1 MSESRLWDSTEMVRI
16 LSKFVHFGR
25 VRIEFSA
32 SNFEYSLKSIRNLI
46 GIDKIH
52 PFRLGPIFFLSKL
65 NPKILVRIR
74 GSTNLVD
81 DINFWLVF
89 ECFIYVGV
97 DRMFGLHLNSIF
109 VVLHL
114 NSISVVLHLNSILVV
129 LQLLDMVIILVANV
143 CISTY
148 TIFLPSI
155 YD

>member
-32 SNFEYSLKSIRNLI
+32 SNFECSLKSIRNLTR
-46 GIDKIH
+46 IDKIH
-52 PFRLGPIFFLSKL
+52 PFQLGPIFFSKL

-114 NSISVVLHLNSILVV
+114 NSIFVVLHLNSILVV